1 MRERNADVR
10 EGFNLFQSQRKAAI
24 VRLSRRENFGRKFKR
39 MGESRSSSSPLN
51 ITLYLS
57 LRIYFT
63 TSGLL
68 LSSLMNPFLEDARTE
83 VAL

>member
-10 EGFNLFQSQRKAAI
+10 EGFNLFQPQREAVI
-24 VRLSRRENFGRKFKR
+24 VRLSRRENVGRKFER
-39 MGESRSSSSPLN
+39 MGESRSSSASLN

-63 TSGLL
+63 TSGLH
-68 LSSLMNPFLEDARTE
+68 LSSLMNPFLEDARSE